1 MLSNISNK
9 QENLHHKRKATP
21 KGLFTKSVAQVR
33 EETERKL
40 GTSNQEIEDQ
50 LYNLKAAKEIEN
62 LIEQVIDSRKNSR
75 QSVPNDLTQRDIAT
89 IRYLAGVY
97 GLTDVAEAKL
107 IAFVRDVKAVLMS
120 RHKQR

>member
-1 MLSNISNK
+1 MLRNISNK
-9 QENLHHKRKATP
+9 KGKLQHKRKATP
-21 KGLFTKSVAQVR
+21 QGLFTKSVAQVR

-62 LIEQVIDSRKNSR
+62 LIEQVIDGRKNSR

-97 GLTDVAEAKL
+97 GLTDVTEAKL
-107 IAFVRDVKAVLMS
+107 IAFVRDVKAVLMP

>member
-9 QENLHHKRKATP
+9 KENLQHKRKATP
-21 KGLFTKSVAQVR
+21 KGLYTKSIDQVR

-50 LYNLKAAKEIEN
+50 LDNLKAIKEIEN
-62 LIEQVIDSRKNSR
+62 LIEQVIDNRKNSR
-75 QSVPNDLTQRDIAT
+75 RSVPSDLTQRDIAT

-107 IAFVRDVKAVLMS
+107 IAFVRDVKAVLLS